1 MDENEFEF
9 DGNKYVAEESS
20 VRCEGYQFNGEG
32 GDCEAWSDEIP
43 CCAKTS
49 RMDGRDVIF
58 VEKQR

>member
-9 DGNKYVAEESS
+9 DGNKYVAKESS
-20 VRCEGYQFNGEG
+20 GKCDGCSFNGDG

-43 CCAKTS
+43 RCAKVS

-58 VEKQR
+58 VEKQQ